1 MCACFLVVSRV
12 EGVLDDA
19 ADHLRRETSVGE
31 FRDEGC
37 GEGVEVDALVGF
49 EATRGDNFLDV
60 RVVRFWPQSAAK
72 WSGVFWSTLGALTS
86 APASRSTC
94 KQATRASG
102 LSLSKHTQ
110 WRGLRP
116 FQPNMFGETPSSS
129 SRCNASRSARLAALC
144 TALAGMI
151 LHARCSRERVP
162 RRPGRERYVKC
173 CA

>member
-60 RVVRFWPQSAAK
+60 RVVRFC
-72 WSGVFWSTLGALTS
+72 GERGAV
-86 APASRSTC
+86 
-94 KQATRASG
+94 
-102 LSLSKHTQ
+102 
-110 WRGLRP
+110 
-116 FQPNMFGETPSSS
+116 GETPFAS
-129 SRCNASRSARLAALC
+129 SRRNASTSPL
-144 TALAGMI
+144 
-151 LHARCSRERVP
+151 
-162 RRPGRERYVKC
+162 
-173 CA
+173 

>member
-1 MCACFLVVSRV
+1 M

-60 RVVRFWPQSAAK
+60 RVVRFC
-72 WSGVFWSTLGALTS
+72 GEGGA
-86 APASRSTC
+86 
-94 KQATRASG
+94 
-102 LSLSKHTQ
+102 
-110 WRGLRP
+110 
-116 FQPNMFGETPSSS
+116 NMFGETPSSS